1 MIEVTLCARR
11 LSKPNVHDY
20 FARKFPLPDYY
31 GNNLDALYDVL
42 TSLPETTVKVRG
54 TVQNEQGE
62 RILAVLRDAAAA
74 NEHLTLIEK

>member
-1 MIEVTLCARR
+1 MNNVTLCARR
-11 LSKPNVHDY
+11 ISQPNVHEY

-42 TSLPETTVKVRG
+42 TSLPATTVKVRG

-62 RILAVLRDAAAA
+62 RVLAVLRDAAAA
-74 NEHLTLIEK
+74 NEQLTLIEK